1 MPQFSYKARRKSGEV
16 VQGVLEVADR
26 AAALVQIERLGLFP
40 VMVEGARGAATANAT
55 PVPTDAK
62 GRALLPAS
70 MKRKKLRR
78 PKLQELGTY
87 TQQLANFRQDTDAA
101 NALLKVGESPLPEK
115 SDPAE
120 LAAMTAVANVLLNL
134 NETITK

>member
-40 VMVEGARGAATANAT
+40 VMVEGARGAATANPAHA
-55 PVPTDAK
+55 PTDAK
-62 GRALLPAS
+62 GRSLLPAS

-78 PKLQELGTY
+78 SEE
-87 TQQLANFRQDTDAA
+87 RR
-101 NALLKVGESPLPEK
+101 VGKECLWLCRSRWSPYH
-115 SDPAE
+115 
-120 LAAMTAVANVLLNL
+120 
-134 NETITK
+134 